1 MKKLFRISASVVFF
15 VAPLLAA
22 NAIVMKVSGDAQYMR
37 GAAEGASVVSGWVAI
52 TKGLYLTE
60 NDVIKTGANGEV
72 SLILDTG
79 SQMDIGASSNLKI
92 AKLTDTDTLLD
103 LTMGELINKVKE
115 LKGKESFKVKTPASV
130 CAVRGTLFR
139 VAVDDTG
146 KTKVSVFAG
155 VVSAREISGIG
166 EEIYIR
172 KNQYLEV
179 LPGVAPGAAADLS
192 FMPAAR
198 EVLLTK
204 AEFMNEVRSD
214 MTKEQVQ
221 SAAAIE
227 VKNAEY
233 EQGKT
238 MIDYFGKRVRIEEYI
253 VRPQSDQFK
262 FVALN
267 ERDSRFDYFTW
278 LASFNTSLPS
288 DLSVANQ
295 VAFAGAWSSIAE
307 PAYYITKHECLAS
320 NTVDSMTWDKTGILS
335 GSAGNWTYS
344 ANTDADSWKING
356 VAVSSVANDSGDIS
370 SASQAYDYK
379 TADITVGGVSKSY
392 REDYYFIDD
401 SGSLA
406 SRTDYTKNQSG
417 YNEEMVFTS
426 DAFSGKDGKIDLVLA
441 PEIFSQAG
449 IR

>member
-1 MKKLFRISASVVFF
+1 MKKLFRILVSAAFF
-15 VAPLLAA
+15 AAPILAA

-37 GAAEGASVVSGWVAI
+37 GQADGASVVSGWVAV

-60 NDVIKTGANGEV
+60 NDTIKTGADGKA
-72 SLILDTG
+72 SLVLDTG
-79 SQMDIGASSNLKI
+79 SQIDIGASSNLKI
-92 AKLTDTDTLLD
+92 ATLTDTDTLLD
-103 LTMGELINKVKE
+103 LAMGELTNKVKE

-139 VAVDDTG
+139 VAVDESG

-155 VVSAREISGIG
+155 IVSAREISGIG

-172 KNQYLEV
+172 QNQYLEV
-179 LPGVAPGAAADLS
+179 LPGAAPGQAADLS

-204 AEFMNEVRSD
+204 AEFMNEVRAD

-238 MIDYFGKRVRIEEYI
+238 MVDYFGKRVRLEQYI

-267 ERDSRFDYFTW
+267 ERDNRFDYFTW
-278 LASFNTSLPS
+278 LATFNTDLPG

-295 VAFAGAWSSIAE
+295 IAFGE
-307 PAYYITKHECLAS
+307 PGNGWDSAPDYWIKQHDCMAS
-320 NTVDSMTWDKTGILS
+320 NTADDVTWQKQRSNWNTDTSVTEFKISGTDVLSSIGAITDGSSASSAYDK
-335 GSAGNWTYS
+335 YS
-344 ANTDADSWKING
+344 ANI
-356 VAVSSVANDSGDIS
+356 SGNVYS
-370 SASQAYDYK
+370 
-379 TADITVGGVSKSY
+379 
-392 REDYYFIDD
+392 EEYYFIDD

-406 SRTDYTKNQSG
+406 TRADYNKNQMG
-417 YNEEMVFTS
+417 YNEEMVFTY
-426 DAFSGKDGKIDLVLA
+426 DGFTGVDGKIDLVLA
-441 PEIFSQAG
+441 PEIFAQAG